1 MFFERSAMLKKLF
14 VTCLLLLTVACPAR
28 AASVRQLLLDEII
41 DTSAI
46 AFQGTC
52 TSNRTE
58 RDALTNFIVTYT
70 TFDVKDV
77 LKGSVLTT
85 HTIKQIGGKMPGGEA
100 GFRVDGI
107 PSFTVGEDY
116 VVFLA
121 GVSTAGF
128 SSPIG
133 LAQGKFTVR
142 QNAAGKTVSNGSDF
156 SEMTARMPKKVEA
169 GVGAKTHQL
178 DLDEFKLMA
187 RTHAGNLQ

>member
-14 VTCLLLLTVACPAR
+14 VTCLLLLTVACPAG

-85 HTIKQIGGKMPGGEA
+85 HTIKQIGGEMPGSELS
-100 GFRVDGI
+100 FRVDGV
-107 PSFTVGEDY
+107 PTFTVGADY

-121 GVSTAGF
+121 GVSSAGF

-133 LAQGKFTVR
+133 LAQGKFSVR
-142 QNAAGKTVSNGSDF
+142 QTPAGKTVSNGRNVR
-156 SEMTARMPKKVEA
+156 ELTAQIPPELAPTDAASARRL
-169 GVGAKTHQL
+169 G
-178 DLDEFKLMA
+178 LDEFKSLA
-187 RTHAGNLQ
+187 RARVRAIE